1 MKIKKLT
8 FINHKTGWNIK
19 DAQFANTTLL
29 VGASGVGKTQI
40 LRALQM
46 LSKIASGYSYEGIEW
61 EISFSQK
68 GKDYLWMGEFGQI
81 DDQAALGLEA
91 KGAFLVVKERLLDGD
106 TTVVQRDSAALQY
119 MGEETVRLD
128 KYRSAVYL
136 LKEEENV
143 GPVVEAFRQVYELQ
157 AYESYDIRRVVPPFK
172 TSDAILTEPQTL
184 DAIQVRRK
192 ESHIFNLYLL
202 KKNRLHEFETISDAF
217 MSIFPLVEKIDFRV
231 EYYDETYA
239 NPILYIMEKG
249 VNSPI
254 SYNNMSS
261 GMRKTLSQIVTLT
274 LAKDGDV
281 ILIDEFENGLGVNC
295 IDLLAD
301 LVRNPDADVQMI
313 ITSHHPYIINAIP
326 TSQWKVVTRNGCD
339 VSIHNA
345 SELNIGTHSHHDAF
359 MQLIQT
365 NAYKTGQL

>member
-19 DAQFANTTLL
+19 DAQFDNTTLL

-46 LSKIASGYSYEGIEW
+46 LSEIVAGNSFEGIEW
-61 EISFSQK
+61 AISFSQN
-68 GKDYLWMGEFGQI
+68 GKEYQWTGEFGFASYQEPFNFTGEGMYPI
-81 DDQAALGLEA
+81 
-91 KGAFLVVKERLLDGD
+91 VKECLMEG
-106 TTVVQRDSAALQY
+106 
-119 MGEETVRLD
+119 ETVLIQRSKSELRYRGKETVKLD
-128 KYRSAVYL
+128 SYTSALFL
-136 LKEEENV
+136 LKEEECVNS
-143 GPVVEAFRQVYELQ
+143 PAEAFYQVYELDVDVRLPF
-157 AYESYDIRRVVPPFK
+157 DIVSNDVLAN
-172 TSDAILTEPQTL
+172 DQTL
-184 DAIQVRRK
+184 DHIKKRRLA
-192 ESHIFNLYLL
+192 SVIVNLYLL
-202 KKNRLHEFETISDAF
+202 KKNKLPEFKYVSDTF
-217 MSIFPLVEKIDFRV
+217 ISIFPLVEEIDFTLIRESENV
-231 EYYDETYA
+231 IYTELH
-239 NPILYIMEKG
+239 IREKG
-249 VNSPI
+249 VSSLI
-254 SYNNMSS
+254 SYEEMSS
-261 GMRKTLSQIVTLT
+261 GMRKTLSQIVSLT

-313 ITSHHPYIINAIP
+313 ITSHHPYIINTIP
-326 TSQWKVVTRNGCD
+326 TSQWKVVTRNGSD

-359 MQLIQT
+359 MQLLQT

>member
-19 DAQFANTTLL
+19 DAQFDNTTLL

-46 LSKIASGYSYEGIEW
+46 LCRIVKGESVDSVEWNIGFSQGDKDYRWEGRFGPDGVNEK
-61 EISFSQK
+61 ISF
-68 GKDYLWMGEFGQI
+68 I
-81 DDQAALGLEA
+81 PGLP
-91 KGAFLVVKERLLDGD
+91 VPIVKENLLEGETELVWRDKTGLKYKG
-106 TTVVQRDSAALQY
+106 TRTVK
-119 MGEETVRLD
+119 LD
-128 KYRSAVYL
+128 PCTSAVDL
-136 LKEEENV
+136 LKEEDDV
-143 GPVVEAFRQVYELQ
+143 SPVVDAFKQMYELEKTEDMPKLEVIPS
-157 AYESYDIRRVVPPFK
+157 ESVTKI
-172 TSDAILTEPQTL
+172 QTL
-184 DAIQVRRK
+184 DNIKKQRVN
-192 ESHIFNLYLL
+192 SVISNLYLL
-202 KKNRLHEFETISDAF
+202 SMNNLPEYSYISKAF
-217 MSIFPLVEKIDFRV
+217 MGIFPLVEEIYFSTMYTNERDIAPVLHIK
-231 EYYDETYA
+231 
-239 NPILYIMEKG
+239 EKG
-249 VNSPI
+249 VHTPI
-254 SYNNMSS
+254 SYSNMSL
-261 GMRKTLSQIVTLT
+261 GMRKTLSQITALA

-313 ITSHHPYIINAIP
+313 ITSHHPYIINTIP
-326 TSQWKVVTRNGCD
+326 TSQWKVVTRNGSD

-359 MQLIQT
+359 MQLLQT

>member
-19 DAQFANTTLL
+19 DAQFDNTTLL
-29 VGASGVGKTQI
+29 VGASGVGKTLI

-46 LSKIASGYSYEGIEW
+46 LSNVAFGISIEGIEW
-61 EISFSQK
+61 EIIFSQN
-68 GKDYLWMGEFGQI
+68 GKDYQWAGEFGLI
-81 DDQAALGLEA
+81 DSQASFGLEGRGVYPVI
-91 KGAFLVVKERLLDGD
+91 KECLVEGKTILI
-106 TTVVQRDSAALQY
+106 QRDIAGLKY
-119 MGEETVRLD
+119 KGEETVRLD
-128 KYRSAVYL
+128 KYRSAIDL

-143 GPVVEAFRQVYELQ
+143 GSVVDAFRQLYELDDERRFMFPIR
-157 AYESYDIRRVVPPFK
+157 ESG
-172 TSDAILTEPQTL
+172 AILTEPQTL

-192 ESHIFNLYLL
+192 FPPVYNLYLL
-202 KKNRLHEFETISDAF
+202 KKNHLHEFESIAEAF
-217 MSIFPLVEKIDFRV
+217 MSIFPLVEGIDFTV
-231 EYYDETYA
+231 EYYDDTYVV
-239 NPILYIMEKG
+239 PVLYIREKN
-249 VNSPI
+249 VTSPI
-254 SYNNMSS
+254 SYSNMSS

-313 ITSHHPYIINAIP
+313 ITSHHPYIINTIP
-326 TSQWKVVTRNGCD
+326 TSQWKVVTRNGSD

-359 MQLIQT
+359 MQLLQT

>member
-19 DAQFANTTLL
+19 DAQFANTTLF

-46 LSKIASGYSYEGIEW
+46 LSHIALGHSSEGIEW
-61 EISFSQK
+61 EISFSQN
-68 GKDYLWMGEFGQI
+68 GRDYRWQGEFGLI
-81 DDQAALGLEA
+81 DSQASFGLEGRGVYPVI
-91 KGAFLVVKERLLDGD
+91 KECLVEGKSILI
-106 TTVVQRDSAALQY
+106 QRDIAGLKY
-119 MGEETVRLD
+119 RGEETVRLD
-128 KYRSAVYL
+128 KSRSAIDL
-136 LKEEENV
+136 LKEED
-143 GPVVEAFRQVYELQ
+143 GLDSVVEAFRQVYELDD
-157 AYESYDIRRVVPPFK
+157 EPRFMIPFK
-172 TSDAILTEPQTL
+172 TSDTILTEPQTL
-184 DAIQVRRK
+184 DNIKIRRK
-192 ESHIFNLYLL
+192 EPSIYNLYLL
-202 KKNRLHEFETISDAF
+202 KKNCPSEFETISEAF
-217 MSIFPLVEKIDFRV
+217 MSIFPLVENIDFTV
-231 EYYDETYA
+231 ECHDDTYLIP
-239 NPILYIMEKG
+239 NLHIREKG
-249 VNSPI
+249 VSSPI
-254 SYNNMSS
+254 SFRKMSS
-261 GMRKTLSQIVTLT
+261 GMRKTLSQITALT

-313 ITSHHPYIINAIP
+313 ITSHHPYIINTIP
-326 TSQWKVVTRNGCD
+326 TSQWKVVTRNGSD

-359 MQLIQT
+359 MQLLQT